1 MKKNNIVA
9 IIQARMGSTRLPGKV
24 LMDVCGKPI
33 LEHVI
38 ERTKKCKEIDSIVV
52 ATTNRVEDKVIIKL
66 AKKCKTKSF
75 TGSEKDVLDRYYQAA
90 KKFNANI
97 IVRITADCPLIDSL
111 VIDKVVKYHL
121 ENQREVDYTT
131 KPRAYPEGLDVEVF
145 SFEILK
151 KAWKEAKKPS
161 EREHVTPYILN
172 HPEIFYLSELSNDI
186 NNDFSSM
193 HWSVDEE
200 QDLKFVKKIYKKL
213 YKDGEIFYMED
224 VLKLLKEQP
233 ELMEINKGFTG
244 YEGYQKSLKNDRV
257 VKHG

>member
-1 MKKNNIVA
+1 MKKNAIA

-24 LMDVCGKPI
+24 LMDVCGKSI

-38 ERTKKCKEIDSIVV
+38 ERTKKCKKIDSIVV
-52 ATTNRVEDKVIIKL
+52 ATTNKVEDKAIIRL

-75 TGSEKDVLDRYYQAA
+75 AGSEEDVLDRYFQAA
-90 KKFNANI
+90 KKLKADI
-97 IVRITADCPLIDSL
+97 IVRITADCPLIDPL

-121 ENQREVDYTT
+121 KNQKEVDYTT
-131 KPRAYPEGLDVEVF
+131 KPKAYPEGLDVEVF
-145 SFEILK
+145 SFETLE

-161 EREHVTPYILN
+161 ERKHVTPYILN
-172 HPEIFYLSELSNDI
+172 HSEIFHLSELSNDI

-193 HWSVDEE
+193 HWSVDEK
-200 QDLKFVKKIYKKL
+200 QDLKFVEKVYEKL

-244 YEGYQKSLKNDRV
+244 YEGYQKSLKED
-257 VKHG
+257 KIYG